1 MKNKNICI
9 GLIALV
15 ILFSCEKPED
25 SVIKAVDDTN
35 EILTTNKWN
44 LEQLKIEVRN
54 EDIPP
59 PLFFNATNAMLGA
72 GIYDLDDTVLDAS
85 DMREYEVEFKDD
97 RTIITRNGQIDL
109 LLEEQ
114 IGTYFV
120 FNERTIRITSEQSLN
135 YNYIY
140 DNDTKELSLIATSE
154 TAERVIRKINEK
166 LLDQV
171 ANQTPNQIGDLI
183 AGLLFNNEALQNLI
197 NDVVVDAIS
206 GKLEFINDFDPDQL
220 AALLAADIREA
231 LEQVD
236 WQQELTILIL
246 NQLEGITNIDI
257 QAVSEAI
264 ATAVVDS
271 INEQLSEEQI
281 NNLILPYIEQIATN
295 SDQVSEAIATLV
307 VDLFFDV
314 FNEDNIQPIL
324 VNAWT
329 QFTELD
335 EAQIAEIA
343 GVLTTVIEDLF
354 VNEESISNLIL
365 PFTELIDDTSIL
377 QMGALATQT
386 TDAIEN
392 LVNTLNAEFPDL
404 NLEPD
409 YVSMQNTI
417 RLAYIAIKP
426 VIAITGP
433 DQAADDVA
441 NLIISQ
447 FLNTQNLNNTFIAA
461 LQFLQTINP
470 ETAGTTLTQWLLSLE
485 GDISQVLYEQIRDLL
500 SPILDNLDPEATA
513 LSIAIALN
521 NFISDNVTPEAIQ
534 NLITP
539 LLEEIILNNAEV
551 VASYLAELIVNLD
564 IIKENVTEEAIAQ
577 AILPI
582 LQSIQ
587 DTNVEEVAQNLINAI
602 VDAGV
607 FEDVITEERVSAII
621 SFLIYKSS
629 WDNVLIANNFEEI
642 SIILSHD

>member
-1 MKNKNICI
+1 MKTHFTFAS
-9 GLIALV
+9 ALALTL
-15 ILFSCEKPED
+15 LFSCETPED
-25 SVIKAVDDTN
+25 PIIKAVDNTKK
-35 EILTTNKWN
+35 ILTSNTWN
-44 LEQLKIEVRN
+44 LEEFKFELKN
-54 EDIPP
+54 DDIPP
-59 PLFFNATNAMLGA
+59 PLLINATNAIISA
-72 GIYDLDDTVLDAS
+72 GIYDLDNTVLDAS
-85 DMREYEVEFKDD
+85 DMREYEVEFKEDG
-97 RTIITRNGQIDL
+97 TIITRNGQIDL
-109 LLEEQ
+109 LLENQ
-114 IGTYFV
+114 VGTYFV
-120 FNERTIRITSEQSLN
+120 FNERTIRINSVETLN
-135 YNYIY
+135 YNYVY
-140 DNDTKELSLIATSE
+140 DNKLKEMSLIATSE
-154 TAERVIRKINEK
+154 TAEKVIRKINQK
-166 LLDQV
+166 LLDQI
-171 ANQTPNQIGDLI
+171 ANQTPNKIGDLI
-183 AGLLFNNEALQNLI
+183 AGLLFNNEALQTYI
-197 NDVVVDAIS
+197 NDVVVSAVA
-206 GKLEFINDFDPDQL
+206 GKLEFINEIDPDQL

-236 WQQELTILIL
+236 WQQELTTLIL
-246 NQLEGITNIDI
+246 NQLEGISNIDI

-264 ATAVVDS
+264 ATAIVDS
-271 INEQLSEEQI
+271 INEQLSEDQI

-295 SDQVSEAIATLV
+295 SDEVSEAIATLV

-354 VNEESISNLIL
+354 VNEEDISNLIL
-365 PFTELIDDTSIL
+365 PFTQLIDGTSIL
-377 QMGALATQT
+377 QLGALATQT

-392 LVNTLNAEFPDL
+392 LVNTLNQEFPDL
-404 NLEPD
+404 NLSPD
-409 YVSMQNTI
+409 YDSMQNTI
-417 RLAYIAIKP
+417 RLAYIALKP

-433 DQAADDVA
+433 DQAADEIA

-470 ETAGTTLTQWLLSLE
+470 ETAGTALTQWLLSLE

-521 NFISDNVTPEAIQ
+521 NFISENITPEAIE
-534 NLITP
+534 NLLTP
-539 LLEEIILNNAEV
+539 LLEEIIINNSQA
-551 VASYLAELIVNLD
+551 VASYLAELIINLD
-564 IIKENVTEEAIAQ
+564 IIQENVTEEAIAQ
-577 AILPI
+577 ALLPI

-587 DTNVEEVAQNLINAI
+587 ETNVEEVAQSLINAI
-602 VDAGV
+602 VNSGI

-621 SFLIYKSS
+621 SFLIYKAS
-629 WDNVLIANNFEEI
+629 WDNVVIANNFEEL

>member
-1 MKNKNICI
+1 MKNKNRCL
-9 GLIALV
+9 GLITLV
-15 ILFSCEKPED
+15 VLFTCEVPED

-35 EILTTNKWN
+35 EILTTNTWN
-44 LEQLKIEVRN
+44 LKQFKIEVRN

-59 PLFFNATNAMLGA
+59 PLLFNATNAILNA

-183 AGLLFNNEALQNLI
+183 AGLLFNNEALQTLI

-206 GKLEFINDFDPDQL
+206 GQLEFINDFDPDQL

-264 ATAVVDS
+264 ATAVVEG

-386 TDAIEN
+386 TDAIED

-587 DTNVEEVAQNLINAI
+587 DTNVEEVVQNLINAI

>member
-1 MKNKNICI
+1 M
-9 GLIALV
+9 

-44 LEQLKIEVRN
+44 LEQLKIEVKN

-59 PLFFNATNAMLGA
+59 PLLFNATNAMLGA

-140 DNDTKELSLIATSE
+140 DNNTKELSLIANSE
-154 TAERVIRKINEK
+154 TAERIIRKINEK

-171 ANQTPNQIGDLI
+171 ANQTPNKIGDQI

-324 VNAWT
+324 VNAWI

-386 TDAIEN
+386 TDAIED

-500 SPILDNLDPEATA
+500 SPILDNLDPDATA

>member
-1 MKNKNICI
+1 MKNTNICL
-9 GLIALV
+9 GLIALG

-44 LEQLKIEVRN
+44 LEQFKIEVRN
-54 EDIPP
+54 DDIPP
-59 PLFFNATNAMLGA
+59 PLLFNATNAMLGA

-183 AGLLFNNEALQNLI
+183 AGLLFNNEALQTLI
-197 NDVVVDAIS
+197 NDVVVHAIS
-206 GKLEFINDFDPDQL
+206 GQLEFINDFDPDQL

-264 ATAVVDS
+264 ATAIVEG

-281 NNLILPYIEQIATN
+281 NNLILPYIEQIAIN
-295 SDQVSEAIATLV
+295 SDAVSEAIATLV

-314 FNEDNIQPIL
+314 FNESNIQPIV
-324 VNAWT
+324 VNAWI
-329 QFTELD
+329 QFTELN
-335 EAQIAEIA
+335 ETQIAEIA

-354 VNEESISNLIL
+354 VNEDNISNLIL

-377 QMGALATQT
+377 QMGTLANQT
-386 TDAIEN
+386 TAAIED
-392 LVNTLNAEFPDL
+392 LVNILNQEFPDL
-404 NLEPD
+404 NLSPD
-409 YVSMQNTI
+409 YETMQNTI

-426 VIAITGP
+426 VIAVIGP
-433 DQAADDVA
+433 EQAATDVA
-441 NLIISQ
+441 NIIISQ
-447 FLNTQNLNNTFIAA
+447 FLNSDNINNAFIAA

-485 GDISQVLYEQIRDLL
+485 GDISQVLYEEIRDLL
-500 SPILDNLDPEATA
+500 SPILDNLDPDATA

-551 VASYLAELIVNLD
+551 VASYLAELIINLD

>member
-1 MKNKNICI
+1 MKNTNICL
-9 GLIALV
+9 GLIALG

-35 EILTTNKWN
+35 EILTTNTWN
-44 LEQLKIEVRN
+44 LKQFKIEVRN

-59 PLFFNATNAMLGA
+59 PLLFNATNAMLGA

-183 AGLLFNNEALQNLI
+183 AGLLFNNEALQTLI
-197 NDVVVDAIS
+197 NDVVVHAIS
-206 GKLEFINDFDPDQL
+206 GQLEFINDFDPDQL
-220 AALLAADIREA
+220 AALLAADIRDT

-264 ATAVVDS
+264 ATAIVEG

-281 NNLILPYIEQIATN
+281 NNLILPYIEQIAIN
-295 SDQVSEAIATLV
+295 SDAVSEAIATLV

-314 FNEDNIQPIL
+314 FNESNIQPIV
-324 VNAWT
+324 VNAWI
-329 QFTELD
+329 QFTELN
-335 EAQIAEIA
+335 ETQIAEIA

-354 VNEESISNLIL
+354 VNEDNISNLIL

-377 QMGALATQT
+377 QMGTLANQT
-386 TDAIEN
+386 TAAIED
-392 LVNTLNAEFPDL
+392 LVNILNQEFPDL
-404 NLEPD
+404 NLSPD
-409 YVSMQNTI
+409 YETMQNTI

-426 VIAITGP
+426 VIAVIGP
-433 DQAADDVA
+433 EQAATDVA
-441 NLIISQ
+441 NIVISQ
-447 FLNTQNLNNTFIAA
+447 FLNSDYINNAFIAA

-485 GDISQVLYEQIRDLL
+485 GDISQVLYEEIRDLL
-500 SPILDNLDPEATA
+500 SPILDNLDPDATA

>member
-1 MKNKNICI
+1 M
-9 GLIALV
+9 
-15 ILFSCEKPED
+15 
-25 SVIKAVDDTN
+25 
-35 EILTTNKWN
+35 
-44 LEQLKIEVRN
+44 
-54 EDIPP
+54 
-59 PLFFNATNAMLGA
+59 
-72 GIYDLDDTVLDAS
+72 
-85 DMREYEVEFKDD
+85 
-97 RTIITRNGQIDL
+97 
-109 LLEEQ
+109 
-114 IGTYFV
+114 
-120 FNERTIRITSEQSLN
+120 
-135 YNYIY
+135 
-140 DNDTKELSLIATSE
+140 SLIATSE
-154 TAERVIRKINEK
+154 TAEKVIRKINQK
-166 LLDQV
+166 LLDQI
-171 ANQTPNQIGDLI
+171 ANQTPNKIGDLI
-183 AGLLFNNEALQNLI
+183 AGLLFNNEALQTYI
-197 NDVVVDAIS
+197 NDVVVSAVA
-206 GKLEFINDFDPDQL
+206 GKLEFINEIDPDQL

-236 WQQELTILIL
+236 WQQELANLIL
-246 NQLEGITNIDI
+246 NQLEGISNIDI

-264 ATAVVDS
+264 ATAIVDS

-295 SDQVSEAIATLV
+295 SDEVSEAIATLV

-365 PFTELIDDTSIL
+365 PFTELIDATSIF

-392 LVNTLNAEFPDL
+392 LVNTLNQEFPDL
-404 NLEPD
+404 NLSPD
-409 YVSMQNTI
+409 YDSMQNTI
-417 RLAYIAIKP
+417 RLAFIAIKP
-426 VIAITGP
+426 VIAVTGP

-470 ETAGTTLTQWLLSLE
+470 ETAGTALTQWLLSLE
-485 GDISQVLYEQIRDLL
+485 GDISQVLFEQIRDLL

-521 NFISDNVTPEAIQ
+521 NFISENITPEAIE
-534 NLITP
+534 NLLTP
-539 LLEEIILNNAEV
+539 LLEEIIINNSQA
-551 VASYLAELIVNLD
+551 VASYLAELIINLD
-564 IIKENVTEEAIAQ
+564 IIQENVTEEAIAQ
-577 AILPI
+577 ALLPI

-587 DTNVEEVAQNLINAI
+587 ETNVEEVAQSLINAI
-602 VDAGV
+602 VNSGI

-621 SFLIYKSS
+621 SFLIYKAS
-629 WDNVLIANNFEEI
+629 WDNVVIANNFEEL

>member
-1 MKNKNICI
+1 MKNTNICL
-9 GLIALV
+9 GLIALG

-35 EILTTNKWN
+35 EILTTNTWN
-44 LEQLKIEVRN
+44 LEQLKIEVKN

-59 PLFFNATNAMLGA
+59 PLFFNATNTMLGA
-72 GIYDLDDTVLDAS
+72 GIYDLDDMVLDAS

-120 FNERTIRITSEQSLN
+120 FNERTIRISSEQSLN

-140 DNDTKELSLIATSE
+140 DNNTKELSLIATAE
-154 TAERVIRKINEK
+154 TAESVIRKINEK

-171 ANQTPNQIGDLI
+171 ANQKPNKIGDLI

-206 GKLEFINDFDPDQL
+206 GQLEFINDIDPDQL

-404 NLEPD
+404 NIEPD

>member
-1 MKNKNICI
+1 MKNTNICL
-9 GLIALV
+9 GLIALG

-25 SVIKAVDDTN
+25 SVIKAVDDIN

-44 LEQLKIEVRN
+44 LEQLKIEVKN

-120 FNERTIRITSEQSLN
+120 FNERTIRISSEQSLN

-335 EAQIAEIA
+335 DAQIAEIA

-500 SPILDNLDPEATA
+500 SPILDNLDPDTTA

>member
-1 MKNKNICI
+1 MKNTNICL
-9 GLIALV
+9 GLIALG

-35 EILTTNKWN
+35 EILTTNTWN
-44 LEQLKIEVRN
+44 LEQLKIEVKN

-72 GIYDLDDTVLDAS
+72 GIYDLDDMVLDAS

-120 FNERTIRITSEQSLN
+120 FNERTIRISSEQSLN

-140 DNDTKELSLIATSE
+140 DNNTKELSLIATAE
-154 TAERVIRKINEK
+154 TAESVIRKINEK

-171 ANQTPNQIGDLI
+171 ANQTPNKIGDLI

-206 GKLEFINDFDPDQL
+206 GQLEFINDFDPDQL

>member
-1 MKNKNICI
+1 MKTHFTFAS
-9 GLIALV
+9 ALALTL
-15 ILFSCEKPED
+15 LFSCETPED
-25 SVIKAVDDTN
+25 PVIRAVDNTKK
-35 EILTTNKWN
+35 ILTSNTWN
-44 LEQLKIEVRN
+44 LEEFKFELKN
-54 EDIPP
+54 DDIPP
-59 PLFFNATNAMLGA
+59 PLLINATNAIISA
-72 GIYDLDDTVLDAS
+72 GIYDLDNTVLDAS
-85 DMREYEVEFKDD
+85 DMREYEVEFKEDG
-97 RTIITRNGQIDL
+97 TIITRNGQIDL
-109 LLEEQ
+109 LLENQ
-114 IGTYFV
+114 VGTYFV
-120 FNERTIRITSEQSLN
+120 FNERTIRINSVETLN
-135 YNYIY
+135 YNYVY
-140 DNDTKELSLIATSE
+140 DNNLKEMSLIATSE
-154 TAERVIRKINEK
+154 TAEKVIRKINQK
-166 LLDQV
+166 LLDQI
-171 ANQTPNQIGDLI
+171 ANQTPNKIGDLI
-183 AGLLFNNEALQNLI
+183 AGLLFNNEALQTYI
-197 NDVVVDAIS
+197 NDVVVSAVA
-206 GKLEFINDFDPDQL
+206 GKLEFINEIDPDQL

-236 WQQELTILIL
+236 WQQELANLIL
-246 NQLEGITNIDI
+246 NQLEGISNIDI

-264 ATAVVDS
+264 ATAIVDS

-295 SDQVSEAIATLV
+295 SDEVSEAIATLV

-365 PFTELIDDTSIL
+365 PFTELIDATSIF

-392 LVNTLNAEFPDL
+392 LVNTLNQEFPDL
-404 NLEPD
+404 NLSPD

-417 RLAYIAIKP
+417 RLAFIAIKP
-426 VIAITGP
+426 VIAVTGP

-470 ETAGTTLTQWLLSLE
+470 ETAGTALTQWLLSLE
-485 GDISQVLYEQIRDLL
+485 GDISQVLFEQIRDLL

-513 LSIAIALN
+513 LRIAIALN
-521 NFISDNVTPEAIQ
+521 NFISENITPEAIE
-534 NLITP
+534 NLLTP
-539 LLEEIILNNAEV
+539 LLEEIIINNSQA
-551 VASYLAELIVNLD
+551 VASYLAELIINLD
-564 IIKENVTEEAIAQ
+564 IIQENVTEEAIAQ
-577 AILPI
+577 ALLPI

-587 DTNVEEVAQNLINAI
+587 ETNVEEVAQSLINAI
-602 VDAGV
+602 VNSGI

-621 SFLIYKSS
+621 SFLIYKAS
-629 WDNVLIANNFEEI
+629 WDNVVIANNFEEL